1 MKESTRSA
9 RPRRVMLLILVIAMF
24 TVVPAVAQTSVGVM
38 VGEPTAGISVK
49 QWLGGQDAVDLLVA
63 WSFVNVSALYV
74 HVDYQHH
81 FDDIDI
87 DEGDLQWF
95 AGIGGRVHIAQD
107 LRLGARVPVG
117 LFYLFAEI
125 PIELFLE
132 IAPGLDL
139 FPAIGFDM
147 AGGIGARYRF

>member
-9 RPRRVMLLILVIAMF
+9 RPRRVVLFILVIA
-24 TVVPAVAQTSVGVM
+24 VCAAVPAVGQTSVGVIL
-38 VGEPTAGISVK
+38 GEPTGLSAK
-49 QWLGGQDAVDLLVA
+49 QWLGANDALDLAVA
-63 WSFVNVSALYV
+63 WSFVNTGSFYV

-81 FDDIDI
+81 LDDLDI
-87 DEGDLQWF
+87 DEGDLLWF
-95 AGIGGRVHIAQD
+95 VGIGGRIHIAQD